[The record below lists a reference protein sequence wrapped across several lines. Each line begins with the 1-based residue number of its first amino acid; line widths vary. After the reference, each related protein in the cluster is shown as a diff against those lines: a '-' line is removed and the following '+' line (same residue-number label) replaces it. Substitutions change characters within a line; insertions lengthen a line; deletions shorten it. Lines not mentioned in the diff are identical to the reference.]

1 LLENISQNIVI
12 FIDEIDSVLNLNF
25 EIDDFLIL
33 LRTCL
38 NKRADIPKYQR
49 LTFVLL
55 GVATPSQLIR
65 DKNRTPFNIGQ
76 AIELHGFQLH
86 EAQPLLQGLIS
97 KVSNPQAVLK
107 EVLAWT
113 GGQPFLT
120 QKLCKLI
127 RSSSP
132 IPINDEA
139 EWIENLV
146 RSQIIEN
153 WESQDEPEHLK
164 TIRDRLLKNERQ
176 IIQILEFYQQIL
188 LEKEIAVSD
197 SPEQMELL
205 LSGLIVKQQGKLRV
219 HNRIYELIFNCN
231 WVERQI
237 SLL

>member
-1 LLENISQNIVI
+1 M
-12 FIDEIDSVLNLNF
+12 
-25 EIDDFLIL
+25 
-33 LRTCL
+33 
-38 NKRADIPKYQR
+38 
-49 LTFVLL
+49 
-55 GVATPSQLIR
+55 
-65 DKNRTPFNIGQ
+65 
-76 AIELHGFQLH
+76 
-86 EAQPLLQGLIS
+86 LQGLIS

-164 TIRDRLLKNERQ
+164 TIRDRLLKNEQQ

-188 LEKEIAVSD
+188 LQKEIAASD
-197 SPEQMELL
+197 SLEQMELL

-231 WVERQI
+231 WVERQRF
-237 SLL
+237 LL